1 MAAGDYPLLPSEV
14 RTYIHDFAD
23 QNHLIDGEEF
33 SDEAIELAM
42 RMAVGDYNLMPPLE
56 RLEPKQFPSITLLM
70 YGTLAHLF
78 LGKAA
83 HLARNT
89 MSYSDGGLQI
99 PIEERAEL
107 YLTLGNQYLAQFRET
122 AVKLKA
128 QLNMEAG
135 WGSVRSD
142 YSNLPIW

>member
-1 MAAGDYPLLPSEV
+1 MAAGDYPLLPGEV

-33 SDEAIELAM
+33 SDEAVLLAM
-42 RMAVGDYNLMPPLE
+42 RMAAGDYNLIPPMENLA
-56 RLEPKQFPSITLLM
+56 PSQFPSVTLLM

-107 YLTLGNQYLAQFRET
+107 YLTLGNQYMAQFREG
-122 AVKLKA
+122 AVKLKI
-128 QLNMEAG
+128 QMNVESG
-135 WGSVRSD
+135 WGSVSSD
-142 YSNLPIW
+142 YRNLPVF

>member
-56 RLEPKQFPSITLLM
+56 RLEPKQFPS
-70 YGTLAHLF
+70 
-78 LGKAA
+78 AA
-83 HLARNT
+83 
-89 MSYSDGGLQI
+89 SDALNAAV
-99 PIEERAEL
+99 RAEL
-107 YLTLGNQYLAQFRET
+107 AELVAKLLRRT
-122 AVKLKA
+122 APA
-128 QLNMEAG
+128 TSGAA
-135 WGSVRSD
+135 
-142 YSNLPIW
+142 